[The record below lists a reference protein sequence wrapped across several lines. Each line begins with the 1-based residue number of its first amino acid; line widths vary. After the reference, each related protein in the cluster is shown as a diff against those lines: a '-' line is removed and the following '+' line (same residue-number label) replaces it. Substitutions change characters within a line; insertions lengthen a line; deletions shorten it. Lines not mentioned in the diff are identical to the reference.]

1 MLWRDRR
8 NIGWKERTAYHWQL
22 IHRPEKGLIR
32 FVPIFNFS
40 SKISGLFSLTNSL
53 LFRLRISNGTQEIID
68 SGKIFDKT
76 YKGGR
81 VGVMV
86 FSQEKVI
93 WSNVVWECKNGKKT
107 NHFES
112 YFKIF
117 QHRPK
122 KFEG

>member
-1 MLWRDRR
+1 MKYLEFLVIKVKVLWRDRN

-32 FVPIFNFS
+32 
-40 SKISGLFSLTNSL
+40 
-53 LFRLRISNGTQEIID
+53 LRISNGTQEIID
-68 SGKIFDKT
+68 SGKVFDKT

-93 WSNVVWECKNGKKT
+93 WSNVVWECKNGKKP
-107 NHFES
+107 NNFES
-112 YFKIF
+112 HFKIF
-117 QHRPK
+117 QNRPK
-122 KFEG
+122 NVRGEHRTKEDNRQNF